1 MSGGGRMSAAVAQDR
16 VDMEW
21 RSTGARR
28 NRDRVAQD
36 TTSCDGCRAKP
47 VSPCVSVPDIGG
59 AVVPLFT
66 LSSRLPCGG
75 SRPAT
80 MSPSRVKPAASSACS
95 ATGGTFGMA
104 LPGAEAG
111 GNRRR
116 PRARH
121 GPRQSC
127 AARALR
133 GRSTGGEGGECCG
146 FSTAGSSPRRPATTT
161 AGSCRTPRRR
171 CPFSAPSSASRH
183 APGILDMADA
193 RRCEAPR
200 RTASR
205 SRRRESRWP
214 ISE

>member
-1 MSGGGRMSAAVAQDR
+1 MSGGGRMSAAIAQDQA
-16 VDMEW
+16 DMEW
-21 RSTGARR
+21 RSAGRR
-28 NRDRVAQD
+28 GRAAQD

-47 VSPCVSVPDIGG
+47 VSPCASVPDIGG

-80 MSPSRVKPAASSACS
+80 ISSSQVKPEVNSARS

-104 LPGAEAG
+104 LPGTEAG

-116 PRARH
+116 LQAHHR
-121 GPRQSC
+121 PRQSR

-133 GRSTGGEGGECCG
+133 GRNTGGEGGECCS
-146 FSTAGSSPRRPATTT
+146 FSAAGNSPGRPATT
-161 AGSCRTPRRR
+161 AARSCRTPRRR

-183 APGILDMADA
+183 GPSILDMVDA

-200 RTASR
+200 RTACE